1 MCVVPA
7 LGPDFRNERPDG
19 ALQGWLEFQ
28 PEDPTQ
34 AVLRTDQETSQPNRV
49 AMEYW
54 AGGLETI
61 YLERAL
67 ARAQERLL

>member
-1 MCVVPA
+1 
-7 LGPDFRNERPDG
+7 
-19 ALQGWLEFQ
+19 
-28 PEDPTQ
+28 
-34 AVLRTDQETSQPNRV
+34 VLS
-49 AMEYW
+49 AIAAIMEYW